1 MKNEKVMNIK
11 KIVFSLFLLL
21 CVSLS
26 AQTAVFNKMSD
37 SRIWLGLGAVIS
49 NFENGG
55 ASGGFI
61 GDLNYASKGKLYK
74 ARCLYLKEVTIF
86 FSESMPP
93 ESKIWESG
101 LLFGLISSKWK
112 KRLSCAAGISYV
124 GGTKV
129 LENYDEVNS
138 QDAIKDIGTVGLPVE
153 VQVLFSFDREV
164 GAGVTVFGDFNSEN
178 SFGGITISITMGKL
192 R

>member
-1 MKNEKVMNIK
+1 MSKVMNIK
-11 KIVFSLFLLL
+11 IVLSFILLFS
-21 CVSLS
+21 VSIYS
-26 AQTAVFNKMSD
+26 QKETPVVVSD
-37 SRIWLGLGAVIS
+37 SRIWFGMGAVIS

-55 ASGGFI
+55 ASGGFG
-61 GDLNYASKGKLYK
+61 GDLNYASKGKLFK
-74 ARCLYLKEVTIF
+74 ARCLYVKEVTIF
-86 FSESMPP
+86 LSESMPP

-101 LLFGLISSKWK
+101 LLFGFISQKWK
-112 KRLSCAAGISYV
+112 KRISCAAGISYV

-129 LENYDEVNS
+129 LDNYDEVNS

-164 GAGVTVFGDFNSEN
+164 GAGVTVFGDLNSEN
-178 SFGGITISITMGKL
+178 SFGGITVSLIMGKL